1 MVGHVNKIMWVR
13 MRWSNDPPKCAFVLY
28 GEGYGTA
35 VDCCWEWAFLFNG
48 FVQIACKI
56 EISSLSSKF
65 ILIDSV
71 ELIKL
76 DKIAIII

>member
-35 VDCCWEWAFLFNG
+35 VVGNGRFCLMVLF
-48 FVQIACKI
+48 
-56 EISSLSSKF
+56 
-65 ILIDSV
+65 
-71 ELIKL
+71 KL
-76 DKIAIII
+76 LVKLRYLLFF